1 MWKRDKKD
9 FAREMKKLKRLKGQ
23 LVLMEQ
29 DYLIEYQVR
38 GRGRGTG
45 HPLLSRYVSRQ

>member
-38 GRGRGTG
+38 GRGTG
-45 HPLLSRYVSRQ
+45 HQLLSRYVSRQ